1 MLHFELCCMEAI
13 IESLGECSFVSPL
26 RHRHAGSGKFR
37 TDEHRVIYDDSMEG
51 IRDTFERGLKPLSF
65 EMAGPYEK
73 IYFEPGKTSAAIVTC
88 GGLCPG
94 LNDIIRGIVME
105 LYQRYGV
112 TRIFGLRYGYE
123 GLVPRFGHLP
133 VALRPDSVSTIHT
146 FGGTILGSSR
156 GPQDVVDMVDHLE
169 ELDVDLLFV
178 IGGDGTLKGGAAINA
193 EIGRRGL
200 KKCVIGIPKTI
211 DNDIM
216 YLDKSFGFETAFA
229 EAVKAVSC
237 AHVEAV
243 GAMNGIGLVKLMGRD
258 SGFIASH
265 AALAGQHVNFCLIPE
280 VPFRL
285 EGPGGL
291 LEELRYRLA
300 QRKNVVIVA
309 AEGAGQDLMEAN
321 QGKTDASGNRRLG
334 DIGVFLKD
342 KINEFFRKRR
352 IEVNLKYIDPSYII
366 RSVPASPQDNV
377 YCTRLAQNAVHAA
390 MAGKTNMLIGR
401 WHSTFVHIPFDLV
414 TQGRRRLDPDG
425 DLWQAVLECTG
436 QPVRMM

>member
-1 MLHFELCCMEAI
+1 
-13 IESLGECSFVSPL
+13 
-26 RHRHAGSGKFR
+26 
-37 TDEHRVIYDDSMEG
+37 
-51 IRDTFERGLKPLSF
+51 
-65 EMAGPYEK
+65 
-73 IYFEPGKTSAAIVTC
+73 
-88 GGLCPG
+88 
-94 LNDIIRGIVME
+94 
-105 LYQRYGV
+105 
-112 TRIFGLRYGYE
+112 
-123 GLVPRFGHLP
+123 
-133 VALRPDSVSTIHT
+133 
-146 FGGTILGSSR
+146 
-156 GPQDVVDMVDHLE
+156 
-169 ELDVDLLFV
+169 
-178 IGGDGTLKGGAAINA
+178 
-193 EIGRRGL
+193 
-200 KKCVIGIPKTI
+200 
-211 DNDIM
+211 M

-265 AALAGQHVNFCLIPE
+265 TALAGQHVNFCLIPE

-300 QRKNVVIVA
+300 QRKNLVIVA
-309 AEGAGQDLMEAN
+309 AEGAGQDLMQLDQA
-321 QGKTDASGNRRLG
+321 KTDASGNKRLG
-334 DIGVFLKD
+334 DVGLYLKD

-390 MAGKTNMLIGR
+390 MAGKTNTLIGR

-414 TQGRRRLDPDG
+414 TQGRRRLDPEG